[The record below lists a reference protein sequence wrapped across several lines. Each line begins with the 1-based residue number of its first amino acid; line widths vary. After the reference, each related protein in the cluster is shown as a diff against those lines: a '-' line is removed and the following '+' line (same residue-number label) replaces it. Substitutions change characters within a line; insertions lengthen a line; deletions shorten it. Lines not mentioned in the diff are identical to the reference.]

1 MLVLQSLIT
10 AERIYWA
17 SFFLNQQKSEVLK
30 MVCFAIVACIDL
42 ALRIRIVT
50 AIQGFWFCF
59 SKDCPE
65 FREIAA
71 TIRLRSAGSR
81 HATLAK

>member
-1 MLVLQSLIT
+1 
-10 AERIYWA
+10 
-17 SFFLNQQKSEVLK
+17 
-30 MVCFAIVACIDL
+30 MVCFAIVACL
-42 ALRIRIVT
+42 HPALRRRIVA

-81 HATLAK
+81 HATIA

>member
-1 MLVLQSLIT
+1 
-10 AERIYWA
+10 
-17 SFFLNQQKSEVLK
+17 
-30 MVCFAIVACIDL
+30 MVCFAIVACL
-42 ALRIRIVT
+42 HPALQRRIVA

-65 FREIAA
+65 FGEIAA

-81 HATLAK
+81 HATIANITL